1 LLRPLYAHNLQPG
14 YELAGDYPELADCL
28 LVCATETK
36 TQEDLDLYQEHLAR
50 VIEKQTTAGCPVQPK
65 MA

>member
-1 LLRPLYAHNLQPG
+1 LYAHNLQPG
-14 YELAGDYPELADCL
+14 YELGEDYPELGESM

-36 TQEDLDLYQEHLAR
+36 TEADLDVYQDHLSRA
-50 VIEKQTTAGCPVQPK
+50 IDKQTTAGCPVQPK

>member
-1 LLRPLYAHNLQPG
+1 MPNAV
-14 YELAGDYPELADCL
+14 

-36 TQEDLDLYQEHLAR
+36 TEDDLNLYRDHLAR
-50 VIEKQTTAGCPVQPK
+50 VIEKQTSAGCPVQPK

>member
-1 LLRPLYAHNLQPG
+1 V
-14 YELAGDYPELADCL
+14 LADDYPELGEAL

-36 TQEDLDLYQEHLAR
+36 TEDDLELYRDYLAR
-50 VIEKQTTAGCPVQPK
+50 AIDKQVSTGCPVQPK